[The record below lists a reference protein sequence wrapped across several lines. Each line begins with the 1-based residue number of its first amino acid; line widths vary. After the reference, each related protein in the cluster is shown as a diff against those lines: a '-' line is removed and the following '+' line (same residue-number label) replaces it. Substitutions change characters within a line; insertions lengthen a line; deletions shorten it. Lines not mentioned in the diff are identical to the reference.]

1 MMDLFCMACGKLISN
16 DDNFCRYCGAQTRK
30 LSSDEYEIPNKVH
43 IKLPVGVKEFTI
55 SFENISA
62 SEIEMQKTYNPMFFD
77 AGEDEN
83 AYVIKA
89 LQFLMYKDQID
100 DIELLAF
107 LNIDIEN
114 FQNLLQLLINI
125 EVLSEINENG
135 KRKILASKEDVDNI
149 IHLLN
154 TGQI

>member
-1 MMDLFCMACGKLISN
+1 MNNFLKKKENDL
-16 DDNFCRYCGAQTRK
+16 
-30 LSSDEYEIPNKVH
+30 E
-43 IKLPVGVKEFTI
+43 
-55 SFENISA
+55 
-62 SEIEMQKTYNPMFFD
+62 
-77 AGEDEN
+77 
-83 AYVIKA
+83 
-89 LQFLMYKDQID
+89 YKDQID